1 MAPRKRMDLIPQR
14 DPEDELRSRPHQKH
28 HPAALHTDYLV
39 RLLISRSDD
48 SLGAEG
54 SNVTRKVPRTG
65 VAWGRVPADPSRTE
79 DVRG

>member
-1 MAPRKRMDLIPQR
+1 MLDQFVTVINRYPL
-14 DPEDELRSRPHQKH
+14 HQ
-28 HPAALHTDYLV
+28 YLV
-39 RLLISRSDD
+39 NNRFLISRSDD

-65 VAWGRVPADPSRTE
+65 VAWGRVPADLSRTE